1 MAMMKKCPKCGVMLD
16 SSTSFCTECGTNVSG
31 VETQEVTG
39 QEAIVTPH
47 VEPRQQTESV
57 YVQQNVEASS
67 EQSDAHGSQQTDMF
81 QEKSAIAAANQSH
94 HQNEAGPNHPI
105 TETPKTETP
114 KTETPNTET
123 PKTETPKTETPKT
136 ETPKTETP
144 NTTAND
150 KKPHVVIVQSLKS
163 MGFGLFLTLIFG
175 PLGMLYSSI
184 LGAVIMFVISAV
196 IGFLTL
202 GLGLIVVWPI
212 CLAWTYAAIKKH
224 NKSLI
229 AGKIDE

>member
-39 QEAIVTPH
+39 QEAIVTPP

-67 EQSDAHGSQQTDMF
+67 EQSDAQGGQQMDMF

-105 TETPKTETP
+105 
-114 KTETPNTET
+114 
-123 PKTETPKTETPKT
+123 TETPKT

>member
-114 KTETPNTET
+114 KTETP
-123 PKTETPKTETPKT
+123 
-136 ETPKTETP
+136 KTETP

>member
-31 VETQEVTG
+31 VETREVTG
-39 QEAIVTPH
+39 QEAIVTPP

-67 EQSDAHGSQQTDMF
+67 EQSDAQGGQQMDMF

-105 TETPKTETP
+105 
-114 KTETPNTET
+114 
-123 PKTETPKTETPKT
+123 TETPKT

>member
-39 QEAIVTPH
+39 QEAIVTPP

-105 TETPKTETP
+105 TETPR
-114 KTETPNTET
+114 
-123 PKTETPKTETPKT
+123 
-136 ETPKTETP
+136 
-144 NTTAND
+144 TTAND

>member
-1 MAMMKKCPKCGVMLD
+1 
-16 SSTSFCTECGTNVSG
+16 
-31 VETQEVTG
+31 
-39 QEAIVTPH
+39 
-47 VEPRQQTESV
+47 
-57 YVQQNVEASS
+57 
-67 EQSDAHGSQQTDMF
+67 
-81 QEKSAIAAANQSH
+81 
-94 HQNEAGPNHPI
+94 
-105 TETPKTETP
+105 
-114 KTETPNTET
+114 
-123 PKTETPKTETPKT
+123 
-136 ETPKTETP
+136 
-144 NTTAND
+144 
-150 KKPHVVIVQSLKS
+150 

>member
-31 VETQEVTG
+31 VETREVTG
-39 QEAIVTPH
+39 QEAIVTPP

-105 TETPKTETP
+105 TG
-114 KTETPNTET
+114 
-123 PKTETPKTETPKT
+123 TPKTETPKT

>member
-39 QEAIVTPH
+39 QEAIVTPP

-67 EQSDAHGSQQTDMF
+67 EQSDAQGGQQTDMF
-81 QEKSAIAAANQSH
+81 QEKSSIAAANQSH

-105 TETPKTETP
+105 TG
-114 KTETPNTET
+114 
-123 PKTETPKTETPKT
+123 TPKT

>member
-114 KTETPNTET
+114 KTETPNT
-123 PKTETPKTETPKT
+123 
-136 ETPKTETP
+136 
-144 NTTAND
+144 TAND